1 MESPSYS
8 AFHNDP
14 KTSPHLYQ
22 PPAPYSNNHS
32 PVQTNHH
39 AHPPLRPESFP
50 RSPVNGSFASSNH
63 QPDLPLP
70 RYEANGHR
78 ASYSSHSATSNG
90 DVMPQVAQIKDEQA
104 PIRTA
109 NPMAFSSILS
119 SNSNEP
125 SKEQLRPPS
134 PTKQQTRSIESSI
147 DERNSSVSTI
157 QKPAKPTAPSKPSPA
172 PTKKTK
178 KSVAKSVSPQK
189 QPKDSF
195 KKALPSTS
203 DKENEKIQKEVDR
216 IDAMTLSDVE
226 APGWEESRNNY
237 EQVHHERQNFV
248 NGMEKAKRRVSENWT
263 KATNAE
269 ATLITACTETSR
281 S

>member
-1 MESPSYS
+1 M
-8 AFHNDP
+8 
-14 KTSPHLYQ
+14 
-22 PPAPYSNNHS
+22 
-32 PVQTNHH
+32 
-39 AHPPLRPESFP
+39 
-50 RSPVNGSFASSNH
+50 NGSFASSNH

-90 DVMPQVAQIKDEQA
+90 DILPQAAQIKDEQA
-104 PIRTA
+104 PTRTA

-134 PTKQQTRSIESSI
+134 PTKQQTKSVESSI
-147 DERNSSVSTI
+147 DERNSSVSSI
-157 QKPAKPTAPSKPSPA
+157 QKIAKKPAPLKSSPA
-172 PTKKTK
+172 PKRKIK
-178 KSVAKSVSPQK
+178 KSAVKSISPRK
-189 QPKDSF
+189 QLNGSF
-195 KKALPSTS
+195 KQALPSTS

-216 IDAMTLSDVE
+216 IDAMTLSDIE

-248 NGMEKAKRRVSENWT
+248 NGLEQAKRRVSEHRT
-263 KATNAE
+263 KAIDAE
-269 ATLITACTETSR
+269 TMLILACIETSR
-281 S
+281 NQYAYLAPKIRHPCHKRKKKVPRNI